1 MTTAPLIGHVSD
13 TARWVAWYRVMES
26 ERPDALFRD
35 PFARRLAG
43 ERGRVI
49 VEQMPKGRA
58 FAWPMIVRT
67 ALIDEILLRV
77 LAQEGIDC
85 VLNLA
90 AGLDSRPWR
99 LPLPA
104 SLRWVDVD
112 HPEMIDYKQAGM
124 AGERPACVYEGV
136 GLDLADGPGRRALF
150 ARVAREAQR
159 VLVVSEGLLIYLE
172 EAAVVELAR
181 DLHAQAGFARWLADL
196 ASPAL
201 LKMMA
206 KNWGPVVAAGNAP
219 FRFGPAAS
227 GAFFAPFGWREV
239 EFRSMFLE
247 SVRLKRTMRGAG
259 FWLFLGRLMGARRR
273 EEMRR
278 FSGVLLL
285 ERAGP

>member
-13 TARWVAWYRVMES
+13 TARWVAVYRAMES

-35 PFARRLAG
+35 PYAARLAG
-43 ERGRVI
+43 ERGRQI
-49 VEQMPKGRA
+49 VEKMPKGRA

-67 ALIDEILLRV
+67 AILDELILRTITREAV
-77 LAQEGIDC
+77 DC

-90 AGLDSRPWR
+90 AGLDARPWR
-99 LPLPA
+99 LPLPPG
-104 SLRWVDVD
+104 LRWVDVD
-112 HPEMIDYKQAGM
+112 HPEMIEYKAAGL
-124 AGERPACVYEGV
+124 AGEHPACVYEGV
-136 GLDLADGPGRRALF
+136 GLDLADGAGRRALF
-150 ARVAREAQR
+150 GRVAAGAKR

-172 EAAVVELAR
+172 EAAVIGLAK
-181 DLHAQAGFARWLADL
+181 DLHAPPNFAWWLTDL
-196 ASPAL
+196 ASPKL

-206 KNWGPVVAAGNAP
+206 KNWGPMVAAGNAP

-259 FWLFLGRLMGARRR
+259 FWVFLSKLMGARRR

-278 FSGVLLL
+278 FSGTALF
-285 ERAGP
+285 ERTGP

>member
-13 TARWVAWYRVMES
+13 TARWVAYYRAMES

-35 PFARRLAG
+35 PRAARLAG
-43 ERGRVI
+43 ERGRSI
-49 VEQMPKGRA
+49 VEKMPKGRA

-67 ALIDEILLRV
+67 AVLDELILRV
-77 LAQEGIDC
+77 IAEDGVDC

-90 AGLDSRPWR
+90 AGLDARPWR

-104 SLRWVDVD
+104 GLRWVDVD
-112 HPEMIDYKQAGM
+112 HPEMIEYKRAGL

-150 ARVAREAQR
+150 AQVAAGATR

-172 EAAVVELAR
+172 EAAVVDLAR
-181 DLHAQAGFARWLADL
+181 NLSAEPRFARWLTDI

-227 GAFFAPFGWREV
+227 GAFFAPYGWREV

-278 FSGVLLL
+278 FSGIALL
-285 ERAGP
+285 ERARP